1 MNIEGFTYY
10 KVFKILKQRLD
21 SVCTIVKNQVFA
33 KQYLAPLP
41 GPGICS

>member
-10 KVFKILKQRLD
+10 NVFKILKQRLD
-21 SVCTIVKNQVFA
+21 SVCTMVNQVFA

-41 GPGICS
+41 EPGICS